1 MKHVVIVGGGFAGL
15 NAARVLGGQKG
26 VRVTLIDKR
35 NHHLFQPLLYQVAT
49 AGLSPAEI
57 AAPIRTLLS
66 RYKNISVL
74 QAEVQ
79 SIDTDSCSLKTD
91 HDTIEY
97 DYLILACG
105 ASHSYFGNEH
115 WEPFAPGLKTIEQA
129 TEIRRRVLSAFE
141 QAERSQDREDLKRNL
156 TFVIVGAGPTGVELA
171 GAISE
176 MSRYTLAREF
186 TSIDPSLTRVIL
198 IEAGSRIL
206 PMFSDAQS
214 AIAMRDLEKIGVQV
228 WTSSMVSRI
237 DEDGVE
243 IGDERVQA
251 ATVVWAA
258 GVKAAALNDGIDAHK
273 DRQGRVVVQDDLSLE
288 SATNVF
294 VVGDQAHF
302 SHNRETPLP
311 GVAPVALQ
319 QGRWAARNILRD
331 LKEKARRPFVYLDKG
346 QMATIG
352 RSRAIMSFAGLE
364 FRGFFAWLS
373 WLVVHI
379 YYLTGFRNRVF
390 VVMQWAWSYVT
401 FRRSARLIVDKEWRS
416 FPQNSAEMPKV

>member
-66 RYKNISVL
+66 RYNNISVL

-79 SIDTDSCSLKTD
+79 AVDAQSCAVKTD
-91 HDTIEY
+91 HETIPY

-115 WEPFAPGLKTIEQA
+115 WEPHAPGLKTIEQA

-141 QAERSQDREDLKRNL
+141 QAERAQDKADLKRHL

-171 GAISE
+171 GAIAE
-176 MSRYTLAREF
+176 MSRFTLSREF

-198 IEAGSRIL
+198 VEAGPRIL

-214 AIAMRDLEKIGVQV
+214 ATAMRDLEKIGVQV
-228 WTSSMVSRI
+228 WTSSMVSSI

-243 IGDERVQA
+243 IGDERVQS

-258 GVKAAALNDGIDAHK
+258 GVKAPALNEAIDADK

-288 SATNVF
+288 SAPNVF

-302 SHNRETPLP
+302 AHNREAPLP

-319 QGRWAARNILRD
+319 QGRWAARNILREI
-331 LKEKARRPFVYLDKG
+331 KEKARQPFVYVDKG

-352 RSRAIMSFAGLE
+352 RSRAIMSFAGFE

-373 WLVVHI
+373 WLLVHI

-416 FPQNSAEMPKV
+416 FPQNSAEIP